1 MNSSSLL
8 RLQGEG
14 IQTSRQPS
22 PTVHASVLNLLKIV
36 AGDTSLVSDFSQ
48 IWVMRE
54 FQLGDELTRYS
65 LDKQT
70 EDNSKVLYLIC
81 SGRMRLLGFN
91 AIGREVSTQLLVAQ
105 QTFGADDLFCPQA
118 LPYRAIAASAGLV
131 AQVPI
136 SHLMPWLQQI
146 RHLSDYLQR
155 MASDRQ
161 TLIFFKTLTE
171 LRSLHSHSLRQM
183 LPYLGQNKISAGLSL
198 MEATPSSEGRYWL
211 ASGNIQSESAETP
224 SPLVGESW
232 GYPDLTLPAWSSQTD
247 ILLYC
252 LPREYWESATAIAKE
267 IPNKSQQAR
276 DKQTV
281 SVHKQ
286 QTQKKTL
293 SLIKLPPRQP
303 PSELPESPEIN
314 ENSLPPVSDYA
325 DVEFLQLSQKRCS
338 KASLWRRIPFIQQQ
352 SSSDCGA
359 ASLAM
364 VSLYWGKRFS
374 LNTLRNLALTDRMGA
389 SLPALADAAET
400 LGYRVLPVRA
410 SISKLELHH
419 PWIAHWQGIHYVV
432 VWQVKGDRL
441 LISDPA
447 IGRRWLSRQ
456 EFEANWTGYALLL
469 SPTER
474 LSAKKSEKISRS
486 PIWQTFWHHRYPIG
500 QIIVASVLL
509 QVFGLATPLI
519 TQVVLDHVMPYKSLA
534 TLNVF
539 AFGFLIFG
547 MWHIILTFLR
557 QHLLDYFSNRMDLT
571 LISGFIS
578 HTLRLPLQF
587 FASRQV
593 GDIVSRV
600 QENRK
605 IQLFLT
611 RKALGTSLDAVM
623 SVVYLGLMAHY
634 NLQLTFLMVGL
645 ILPIVT
651 LTLVTSPFLKG
662 VSRDIFKK
670 SAEQNSS
677 IVEMITGV
685 VTVKTAAAER
695 RVRWR
700 WEHRFQKMVKARFR
714 GQKLA
719 NNLHLAS
726 SLINHVGST
735 IVLWYGA
742 TLVIRGEMSIGE
754 FVAFNLLIGNVINP
768 VLALVG
774 LWDEF
779 QEILISIERLDDVL
793 TAQPEENPQKQRQ
806 TLPPIR
812 GEVYFENVSFRY
824 NQNEPRNSLQNI
836 SFKVKAG
843 QTVGIVGKSGSG
855 KSTLVNLLAGLYRPS
870 TGRILIDGHD
880 TADVSSQ
887 SLRCQLGIVPQE
899 CFLFSGTVLENITL
913 YNSEYTLELAIAAAK
928 LADAHDF
935 IQALPLGYH
944 TQVGERG
951 MMLSGGQRQRIAI
964 ARALIKNPQILILD
978 EATSSLDTESEN
990 RFQQKITRF
999 SRVVATPDESR
1010 TTFIIAH
1017 RLSTVANA
1025 DYIIVLDRGIVVEQ
1039 GNHDEL
1045 MTTSGL
1051 YSHLVEQQL
1060 HF

>member
-8 RLQGEG
+8 RLQGEQ
-14 IQTSRQPS
+14 IQTSHQPS
-22 PTVHASVLNLLKIV
+22 PTLNASVLNLLKIV
-36 AGDTSLVSDFSQ
+36 ADDTSLVSDLSQ

-54 FQLGDELTRYS
+54 FQLGDELTSYS

-81 SGRMRLLGFN
+81 EGRVRLLGFN
-91 AIGREVSTQLLVAQ
+91 VIGREVSTQLLVAQ
-105 QTFGADDLFCPQA
+105 QTFGADDLFCHQA

-131 AQVPI
+131 AQVPV
-136 SHLMPWLQQI
+136 SHLMPWLQRI
-146 RHLSDYLQR
+146 RNMSDYLQR
-155 MASDRQ
+155 MAGDRQ
-161 TLIFFKTLTE
+161 TLIFFKTVTE
-171 LRSLHSHSLRQM
+171 LRSLQSHRLRQL
-183 LPYLGQNKISAGLSL
+183 LPYLVQTKISAGLSL
-198 MEATPSSEGRYWL
+198 METTPPGEGRYWL
-211 ASGNIQSESAETP
+211 ASGNIQSYRAETP

-232 GYPDLTLPAWSSQTD
+232 GYPDLTLPAWSAQTD
-247 ILLYC
+247 ILVYR
-252 LPREYWESATAIAKE
+252 LPIEYWELATAIAPDISHKSHQVTDKE
-267 IPNKSQQAR
+267 I
-276 DKQTV
+276 V

-286 QTQKKTL
+286 QTPRKTL

-303 PSELPESPEIN
+303 RPELSEQAEIK
-314 ENSLPPVSDYA
+314 ENSLPPVSLDA
-325 DVEFLQLSQKRCS
+325 EVEFPQLSQKYWS
-338 KASLWRRIPFIQQQ
+338 KASFWRRIPFIQQQ

-359 ASLAM
+359 ACLAM

-389 SLPALADAAET
+389 SLQALADAAET
-400 LGYRVLPVRA
+400 IGYRVLPVRA
-410 SISKLELHH
+410 SLSKLELHH

-432 VWQVKGDRL
+432 VWQVKGDRV

-447 IGRRWLSRQ
+447 VGRRWLSLQ

-474 LSAKKSEKISRS
+474 FSAYKSEKISRS
-486 PIWQTFWHHRYPIG
+486 QIWHTFWHHRYPIK

-519 TQVVLDHVMPYKSLA
+519 TQVVLDHVLPNKSLA

-547 MWHIILTFLR
+547 MWHIILTAVR

-593 GDIVSRV
+593 GDIVNRV

-605 IQLFLT
+605 IQLFIT
-611 RKALGTSLDAVM
+611 RKAVGTSLDAMM

-662 VSRDIFKK
+662 VSREIFKK

-726 SLINHVGST
+726 SLINHLGST
-735 IVLWYGA
+735 TVLWYGA

-793 TAQPEENPQKQRQ
+793 TAQPEENPQKQLQ
-806 TLPPIR
+806 TLPSIR

-824 NQNEPRNSLQNI
+824 NQNEQRNSLQNI

-855 KSTLVNLLAGLYRPS
+855 KSTLMNLLAGLYRPQ

-880 TADVSSQ
+880 TANVSSQ

-899 CFLFSGTVLENITL
+899 CFLFSGTVLENITF
-913 YNSEYTLELAIAAAK
+913 YNSEYTQEQAIAAAK

-935 IQALPLGYH
+935 IQALPLGYN

-978 EATSSLDTESEN
+978 EATSSLDAECEN
-990 RFQQKITRF
+990 RFQQNIARF
-999 SRVVATPDESR
+999 SRIIATPDQAR

-1025 DYIIVLDRGIVVEQ
+1025 DYIIVLDRGILVEQ
-1039 GNHDEL
+1039 GSHDEL

-1060 HF
+1060 HL

>member
-8 RLQGEG
+8 RLQGER
-14 IQTSRQPS
+14 IQTSSQPS

-54 FQLGDELTRYS
+54 FQLGDELTSYS

-81 SGRMRLLGFN
+81 SGRVRVLGFN
-91 AIGREVSTQLLVAQ
+91 VIGREVSTQLLVAQ
-105 QTFGADDLFCPQA
+105 QTFGADDLFCHQA

-136 SHLMPWLQQI
+136 SHLIPWLQQI
-146 RHLSDYLQR
+146 RHLSDYLQK
-155 MASDRQ
+155 MAGDRQ

-171 LRSLHSHSLRQM
+171 LRSLQSHSLKQM

-198 MEATPSSEGRYWL
+198 METTPPSEGRYWL

-232 GYPDLTLPAWSSQTD
+232 GYPELTLPAWSTQTD
-247 ILLYC
+247 ILVYC

-276 DKQTV
+276 DKETV

-286 QTQKKTL
+286 QTQRKTL

-303 PSELPESPEIN
+303 PSELPESPAIN
-314 ENSLPPVSDYA
+314 ENALPPASEYA
-325 DVEFLQLSQKRCS
+325 DVEFLQLSQKRWS

-359 ASLAM
+359 ACLAM

-374 LNTLRNLALTDRMGA
+374 LNTLRNLALTDRTGA

-400 LGYRVLPVRA
+400 LGYRVLSVRA
-410 SISKLELHH
+410 SISKLALHH

-447 IGRRWLSRQ
+447 VGRRWLSRQ

-486 PIWQTFWHHRYPIG
+486 PIWQTFWRHRYPIG

-519 TQVVLDHVMPYKSLA
+519 TQVVLDRVMPYKSLA

-547 MWHIILTFLR
+547 MWHIILTAVR

-611 RKALGTSLDAVM
+611 RKAVGTSLDAVM

-685 VTVKTAAAER
+685 VTVKTAAAEQ

-726 SLINHVGST
+726 SLIHHIGST

-824 NQNEPRNSLQNI
+824 SQNEPRNSLQNI

-880 TADVSSQ
+880 TADVSCQ

-913 YNSEYTLELAIAAAK
+913 YNSEYTLELAMAAAK

-935 IQALPLGYH
+935 IQALPLGYN

-990 RFQQKITRF
+990 TFQQKIARF
-999 SRVVATPDESR
+999 SRVVATSDESR

-1025 DYIIVLDRGIVVEQ
+1025 DYIIVLDSGIVVEQ